1 MAPIQSGP
9 STPPLADVVAILDSW
24 RKLIVVLGLMP
35 VLTVLSPLLLWSFI
49 TIMNL
54 ISAGHGVLTSI
65 GSLTLIAC
73 VRSMIFS
80 YAPSA
85 QEKDEA
91 LHQRRFMI
99 PLLSFAFSRQF
110 CVNLLDPLFAK
121 FGATN
126 LLYYTPRLPYKP
138 ALQLAGCMILLG
150 LAVIIRFI
158 GPCSIG
164 K

>member
-1 MAPIQSGP
+1 MAPIQSGTT
-9 STPPLADVVAILDSW
+9 TPPLADVVAILDSW
-24 RKLIVVLGLMP
+24 RKLLVVLLIMP
-35 VLTVLSPLLLWSFI
+35 ALTVLSPLFLWSFFAV
-49 TIMNL
+49 MNL

-65 GSLTLIAC
+65 GTLALIAC

-80 YAPSA
+80 YAPSV

-99 PLLSFAFSRQF
+99 PLLSFVFSRQF
-110 CVNLLDPLFAK
+110 CVNLLEPLFAK
-121 FGATN
+121 FGTMY
-126 LLYYTPRLPYKP
+126 LLYYTPRLPYKA
-138 ALQLAGCMILLG
+138 ALRLAGCMILLG
-150 LAVIIRFI
+150 FAVIIRFI